1 MAGPTTTARDGRP
14 TGTVRRVPERAGGH
28 AEAGRIRRRRL
39 SAVTAVA
46 AGLAGLLW
54 LIQEP
59 EGDGALSA
67 DTGRDGS
74 TTGHAKEASTATS
87 AAALPTGPPDQATL
101 DGLELRLEPVVE
113 IGHATAVIQDPGTD
127 DLYVS
132 GVEGPIM
139 RVPADGSSP
148 ATGRLATDRA
158 RPLLTVPS
166 PTDVHHAGNV
176 DVDAAGLV
184 WYAIG
189 DGGPSQGH
197 STRAQDLGD
206 LHGKI
211 LRIDPVPPQGRPTR
225 SRPTIR
231 SSAEPVP
238 GPRSGPTVCGIRR
251 ASSSTRPPATCG

>member
-74 TTGHAKEASTATS
+74 TTGPRQGGEHCHERGRPSDRPA
-87 AAALPTGPPDQATL
+87 GP
-101 DGLELRLEPVVE
+101 G
-113 IGHATAVIQDPGTD
+113 DPGRTRVAPGAGRRDRARHGRHPGPRTD

-166 PTDVHHAGNV
+166 PTDVHHAGDV